1 MKENVTVNSLEIK
14 SVEKIDF
21 TILSKFDVINVKI
34 LQKFY
39 GKTIDPLSSEINSY
53 DVETLH
59 ELLKIEGL
67 KINKETLRKRLENLV
82 SLNFLEKIET
92 YPRIYTAVRDI
103 EKIKTIQSK
112 ISLLRSIFE
121 PKSNEEWIFFYL

>member
-1 MKENVTVNSLEIK
+1 MKENTTLNSLEIK
-14 SVEKIDF
+14 SAEKIDF

-59 ELLKIEGL
+59 ELLKIEGI

-82 SLNFLEKIET
+82 SLNFLEKVDT

-103 EKIKTIQSK
+103 EKIRAVQSK

-121 PKSNEEWIFFYL
+121 PKSDKE

>member
-121 PKSNEEWIFFYL
+121 PKSNEE

>member
-1 MKENVTVNSLEIK
+1 MKENSTLNSLEIK
-14 SVEKIDF
+14 SAEKIDF
-21 TILSKFDVINVKI
+21 TILSKFDVINIKI

-82 SLNFLEKIET
+82 ALKFLEKVNT
-92 YPRIYTAVRDI
+92 YPRIYMAVRDI
-103 EKIKTIQSK
+103 EKIKMIQSK
-112 ISLLRSIFE
+112 IALLRSIFE
-121 PKSNEEWIFFYL
+121 TR

>member
-1 MKENVTVNSLEIK
+1 MKENNSPNYLEIK
-14 SVEKIDF
+14 STEKIDF

-39 GKTIDPLSSEINSY
+39 GKTIDPLSSDINSY

-59 ELLKIEGL
+59 ELLKIEGI
-67 KINKETLRKRLENLV
+67 KINKETLRKRLESLV
-82 SLNFLEKIET
+82 SLKFLDKIET

-103 EKIKTIQSK
+103 EKIRSIQSK
-112 ISLLRSIFE
+112 ILLLRSIFE
-121 PKSNEEWIFFYL
+121 SRNDDKE

>member
-1 MKENVTVNSLEIK
+1 MKENTSNFLEMK

-39 GKTIDPLSSEINSY
+39 GKTIDPLSSDINSY

-59 ELLKIEGL
+59 ELLKIEGI

-82 SLNFLEKIET
+82 SLNFLEKVET

-103 EKIKTIQSK
+103 EKIRSIQSK

-121 PKSNEEWIFFYL
+121 PKTDKE

>member
-1 MKENVTVNSLEIK
+1 MKENTSNFLEMK

-39 GKTIDPLSSEINSY
+39 GKTIDPLSSDINSY

-59 ELLKIEGL
+59 ELLKIEGI

-82 SLNFLEKIET
+82 SLNFLEKVDT

-103 EKIKTIQSK
+103 EKIRAIQSK

-121 PKSNEEWIFFYL
+121 PKSDKE

>member
-1 MKENVTVNSLEIK
+1 MKENSTINSLEIK

-39 GKTIDPLSSEINSY
+39 GKTIDPLSSEINSF

-82 SLNFLEKIET
+82 SLNFLEKIDT

-103 EKIKTIQSK
+103 EKIKNIQSK
-112 ISLLRSIFE
+112 ITLLRSIFE
-121 PKSNEEWIFFYL
+121 PKSNEE

>member
-1 MKENVTVNSLEIK
+1 MKENTTLNSLEIK
-14 SVEKIDF
+14 SAEKIDF

-59 ELLKIEGL
+59 ELLKIEGI

-82 SLNFLEKIET
+82 SLNFLEKVDT

-121 PKSNEEWIFFYL
+121 PKDDKE

>member
-1 MKENVTVNSLEIK
+1 MKENSTINSLEIK

-39 GKTIDPLSSEINSY
+39 GKTIDPLSSEINSF

-82 SLNFLEKIET
+82 SLNFLEKINT

-103 EKIKTIQSK
+103 EKIKNIQSK
-112 ISLLRSIFE
+112 ITLLRSIFE
-121 PKSNEEWIFFYL
+121 PKSNEE

>member
-1 MKENVTVNSLEIK
+1 MKENSPLNSLEIK
-14 SVEKIDF
+14 SSEKIDF

-59 ELLKIEGL
+59 ELLKIDGI

-82 SLNFLEKIET
+82 SLNFLEKINT
-92 YPRIYTAVRDI
+92 YPRIYSAVRDI
-103 EKIKTIQSK
+103 EKIKNIQSK
-112 ISLLRSIFE
+112 IALLRSIFE
-121 PKSNEEWIFFYL
+121 PKSKEE

>member
-1 MKENVTVNSLEIK
+1 MKEDTTLNSLEIK
-14 SVEKIDF
+14 SAEKIDF

-59 ELLKIEGL
+59 ELLKIEGI

-82 SLNFLEKIET
+82 SLNFLEKVDT

-103 EKIKTIQSK
+103 EKIRAIQSK

-121 PKSNEEWIFFYL
+121 PKSDKE

>member
-1 MKENVTVNSLEIK
+1 MKENSTLNSLEIK

-39 GKTIDPLSSEINSY
+39 GKTIDPFSSEINSY

-82 SLNFLEKIET
+82 SLNFLEKIDT

-103 EKIKTIQSK
+103 EKIKLIQSK
-112 ISLLRSIFE
+112 IALLRSIFE
-121 PKSNEEWIFFYL
+121 PKANEE

>member
-1 MKENVTVNSLEIK
+1 MKEDSIINSLEIK

-39 GKTIDPLSSEINSY
+39 GKTIDPLSSEINSF

-59 ELLKIEGL
+59 ELLKIDGI

-82 SLNFLEKIET
+82 SLNFLEKIDT

-103 EKIKTIQSK
+103 EKIKNIQSR
-112 ISLLRSIFE
+112 ITLLRSIFE
-121 PKSNEEWIFFYL
+121 PKSSEE

>member
-1 MKENVTVNSLEIK
+1 MKENTSNFLEMK

-39 GKTIDPLSSEINSY
+39 GKTIDPLSSDINSY

-59 ELLKIEGL
+59 ELLKIEGI

-82 SLNFLEKIET
+82 SLNFLEKVET

-103 EKIKTIQSK
+103 EKIRAIQSK

-121 PKSNEEWIFFYL
+121 PKSDKE